1 VVLYKKG
8 FPLASLIVLLVVTS
22 QSHQHGLSASKMK
35 YSFSL
40 AAFAAFVAATPTP
53 TLEERDTAAP
63 GAACASAVTI
73 AAGSNPFSSRTL
85 HANSAYASE
94 IAAAMATVT
103 DTSIQAQGAE
113 VAKVGT
119 FLWM

>member
-1 VVLYKKG
+1 
-8 FPLASLIVLLVVTS
+8 
-22 QSHQHGLSASKMK
+22 MK
-35 YSFSL
+35 YSFSF
-40 AAFAAFVAATPTP
+40 AAFAAFVAANPTP
-53 TLEERDTAAP
+53 TLEKKDA

-94 IAAAMATVT
+94 ISTAMASVT
-103 DTSIQAQGAE
+103 DASTQAQGAA

>member
-1 VVLYKKG
+1 MYKKG
-8 FPLASLIVLLVVTS
+8 SPLTHLIVLLIVTS
-22 QSHQHGLSASKMK
+22 QSLKHGQPASNMK

-53 TLEERDTAAP
+53 SLEKKDAV
-63 GAACASAVTI
+63 AACSSAVTL
-73 AAGSNPFSSRTL
+73 AAGSNPFTGRTL
-85 HANSAYASE
+85 HANSVYAKE
-94 IAAAMATVT
+94 ISDAMANVT
-103 DTSIQAQGAE
+103 DASIQAAGAA

>member
-1 VVLYKKG
+1 MYKIG
-8 FPLASLIVLLVVTS
+8 SPLTHLIVPLIVTS
-22 QSHQHGLSASKMK
+22 QSLKHGLPASNMK

-53 TLEERDTAAP
+53 SLEKDAV
-63 GAACASAVTI
+63 AACASAVTL
-73 AAGSNPFSSRTL
+73 AAGSNPFTGRTL
-85 HANSAYASE
+85 HANSVYAKE
-94 IAAAMATVT
+94 ISDAMANVT
-103 DTSIQAQGAE
+103 DASIQAAGAA